1 MIMMRDQK
9 TENSE
14 DAKSRPDFDME
25 ILIGYILLIGVLLSV
40 VLLGLGFIWR
50 WERSGNL
57 RFQHTIVGM
66 NFYEFVL
73 ASFRQITSHELR
85 PRVMI
90 NMGIAVL
97 MLTPFVRVLASVF
110 YFALAEHNW
119 KYTIF
124 TGFVLGVLTY
134 SLFLR

>member
-1 MIMMRDQK
+1 MGQK
-9 TENSE
+9 QKKENSE
-14 DAKSRPDFDME
+14 DAKLRHHFDME
-25 ILIGYILLIGVLLSV
+25 ILIGYILLIGVLLSA
-40 VLLGLGFIWR
+40 VLLTLGFIWR

-57 RFQHTIVGM
+57 HFQHTIAGM

-73 ASFRQITSHELR
+73 ISFRQITSHELR
-85 PRVMI
+85 PRVMV

-119 KYTIF
+119 KYTLF

>member
-1 MIMMRDQK
+1 MARVQISSEK
-9 TENSE
+9 TETQHH
-14 DAKSRPDFDME
+14 FDME
-25 ILIGYILLIGVLLSV
+25 TLIGYILLVGVLLSV
-40 VLLGLGFIWR
+40 ALLVIGFVWR

-57 RFQHTIVGM
+57 RFQHTLVGM
-66 NFYEFVL
+66 NFFEFVL
-73 ASFRQITSHELR
+73 TSLRQMASHELR
-85 PRVMI
+85 PRVML

-110 YFALAEHNW
+110 YFALILRNW
-119 KYTIF
+119 KYTVF

>member
-1 MIMMRDQK
+1 MAHGRISTDSQK
-9 TENSE
+9 VETH
-14 DAKSRPDFDME
+14 PHFDME

-40 VLLGLGFIWR
+40 ALLAIGFIWR

-66 NFYEFVL
+66 NFFEFVTTSL
-73 ASFRQITSHELR
+73 RQMASRELR
-85 PRVMI
+85 PRVML

-110 YFALAEHNW
+110 YFGLVQRNW
-119 KYTIF
+119 KYTVF
-124 TGFVLGVLTY
+124 TGFVLAVLTY